1 MRTGD
6 NEIGKISFC
15 ALVRD
20 TSLES
25 LFFFYDGSFVDG
37 KLYGYR
43 HMTHT
48 HTPYYFTF
56 IWAVVHF
63 ARTFYF
69 VRFSRRLVTILFLK
83 DLCFYV
89 YTSCVCFSFSV
100 RCPTSDWTGFC
111 GGIL

>member
-56 IWAVVHF
+56 I
-63 ARTFYF
+63 
-69 VRFSRRLVTILFLK
+69 
-83 DLCFYV
+83 
-89 YTSCVCFSFSV
+89 
-100 RCPTSDWTGFC
+100 
-111 GGIL
+111 